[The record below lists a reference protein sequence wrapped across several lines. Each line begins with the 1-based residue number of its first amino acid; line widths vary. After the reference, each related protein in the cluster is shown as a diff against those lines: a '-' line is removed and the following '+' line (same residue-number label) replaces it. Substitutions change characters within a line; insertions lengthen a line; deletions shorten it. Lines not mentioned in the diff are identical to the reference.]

1 MIGTP
6 KQIALLDFIGAY
18 IAEHRVS
25 PNQREMGDHMRT
37 SVGNINRML
46 AALERNGH
54 IWRMPRVSRGI
65 RLHRRGTCPHCRN
78 EIGSEA
84 CRIAASIPITYSS
97 TPKQQEKVA
106 A

>member
-6 KQIALLDFIGAY
+6 KQIALLDFIAAY
-18 IAEHRVS
+18 IAKNRVA

-54 IWRMPRVSRGI
+54 IWRMPKVSRGV
-65 RLHRRGTCPHCRN
+65 RLHKRGTCPHCQN
-78 EIGSEA
+78 EIGGAA
-84 CRIAASIPITYSS
+84 CRAAAAKLITYST
-97 TPKQQEKVA
+97 TPRA